1 MQEIDLKRGLLLMQL
16 PGALLGSLLMA
27 AIAVFG
33 YGRMRVH
40 HPDLGLSVLLF
51 PLGVALLLFSF
62 TVAVGTALLLTR
74 PEQEQAQP
82 EEQTHELMALA
93 PVVADPTFVGGAR
106 DWWFGQ

>member
-62 TVAVGTALLLTR
+62 TVAVGIALLLTR

-82 EEQTHELMALA
+82 EGQTHELTALA
-93 PVVADPTFVGGAR
+93 PVVAGPTFVGGAR